1 MAMKDSIVVGL
12 VSDERYF
19 PGLFVTI
26 VSVLLSTKTTKQID
40 FHVIDTG
47 IQDNSWNCLE
57 QTLKKFSSKVSLF
70 RHKLDLSAFSD
81 LPKWKFGSHAVYARF
96 LFLDLVKAPQIIY
109 LDVDLLFGRDIEE
122 LWNIDFENHV
132 LFSVGD
138 KAFPCESKDKEF
150 SNTMDHD
157 GFFEGKPL
165 CDLYGIPRDAKYFGG
180 GLLKF
185 NVDLWNERKI
195 TEKCFE
201 FARKHK
207 GQFKFNDQTMMN
219 FLLWDQSKFLSY
231 EYNNYMWY
239 SGVGFSDQLVLHYTF
254 DIKPWMYDF
263 GDSGILVLSVY
274 NDLLKRLPLD
284 LRWDSLP
291 IKIFLG
297 LKARKFLIDFPLVS
311 LFLFRAK
318 SFYFF
323 IKGNFPEYRK
333 AKAAAIYFHTIFKN
347 KRKLEFIE
355 NQKKFVSLWSRKL
368 SRLDVLLARADR

>member
-1 MAMKDSIVVGL
+1 MNDSIVVGL

-26 VSVLLSTKTTKQID
+26 VSVLLSTKTTKEIH
-40 FHVIDTG
+40 FHVIDNG
-47 IQDNSWNCLE
+47 IQDNSWCRLE
-57 QTLKKFSSKVSLF
+57 QTLKNLSSKVSLF
-70 RHKLDLSAFSD
+70 RHKLDLSDFND
-81 LPKWKFGSHAVYARF
+81 LPKWKFGSHGVYARF

-109 LDVDLLFGRDIEE
+109 LDVDLLFGKDIEE
-122 LWNIDFENHV
+122 LWNIDFKNHV

-138 KAFPCESKDKEF
+138 KAFPCESKDEEF

-180 GLLKF
+180 GVLKF

-195 TEKCFE
+195 SEKCFE

-219 FLLWDQSKFLSY
+219 FLLWDQSKLLSY

-239 SGVGFSDQLVLHYTF
+239 SGVGFSDELILHYTF

-263 GDSGILVLSVY
+263 GNSGILVLSLY
-274 NDLLKRLPLD
+274 NNLLKRLPLD
-284 LRWDSLP
+284 LKLDSLP
-291 IKIFLG
+291 FKVFLG
-297 LKARKFLIDFPLVS
+297 LKARKFLIDFPLGS
-311 LFLFRAK
+311 SFLFKAK
-318 SFYFF
+318 SYYFF
-323 IKGNFPEYRK
+323 IKGNFSEHRK
-333 AKAAAIYFHTIFKN
+333 AKAAAIYFYKIFKN
-347 KRKLEFIE
+347 KRKFDFIE
-355 NQKKFVSLWSRKL
+355 KQNKFIEGWSQKL
-368 SRLDVLLARADR
+368 SQLDILLAKANK